1 MLIHFIGIGG
11 IGVSSLSR
19 YYLSKGHEVSG
30 SDLETSE
37 IIESLKKAG
46 AKITIGPHQTKNLAE
61 RTDKVIYSVATLVD
75 NPELEKAKEK
85 GIEIQSYPQA
95 LGELTKEHFTI
106 AISGAHGKGT
116 TTAFVS
122 LALIEAGFDP
132 TVIIGTNL
140 KEFNNSNFRPGKSQY
155 LVVEADEYQQAFLNY
170 WPKILVV
177 TNLDEE
183 HLDCYK
189 DLEEITATFA
199 KFASHLNENELLVLN
214 EDDKNALTI
223 KDKISKC
230 HFRIQ
235 TYSLRQS
242 ESSKLKKILKI
253 PGEHN
258 VSNALAALAVARDL
272 GIKDD
277 VSFFA
282 FSQYQGAWRRFEVKD
297 AVLGSKPLTVISD
310 YAHHPTEIKATLRG
324 VREKFPKRKI
334 WAVFQPH
341 QYQRT
346 YYLFDKFVNAF
357 AGADEI
363 VLTEIYGVAGREKK
377 EIMEKVNSRK
387 LAEAIKEKGG
397 LVHFVEDYEEI
408 PEFLRRRVEANDI
421 VVIMGAGSIY
431 KIVDNFNSFTFK
443 KR

>member
-30 SDLETSE
+30 SDLDTSE

-46 AKITIGPHQTKNLAE
+46 AKITIGPHQAKNLAKG
-61 RTDKVIYSVATLVD
+61 TDKVIYSVATLAD

-122 LALIEAGFDP
+122 LALIEAGLDP

-155 LVVEADEYQQAFLNY
+155 LVIEADEYQKAFLNY

-199 KFASHLNENELLVLN
+199 QFASHLEENGLLILN
-214 EDDKNALTI
+214 EDDKNAHVF
-223 KDKISKC
+223 KDKISKR

-235 TYSLRQS
+235 TYSVHQS
-242 ESSKLKKILKI
+242 EGEKLKKILKI

-272 GIKDD
+272 EIKDD

-297 AVLGSKPLTVISD
+297 VVFGSKPLTVISD
-310 YAHHPTEIKATLRG
+310 YAHHPTEIKATLGG

-346 YYLFDKFVNAF
+346 YYLFDKFVDAF
-357 AGADEI
+357 TSADEI

-377 EIMEKVNSRK
+377 EIMEKVSSRK
-387 LAEAIKEKGG
+387 LAEAIKEKGVS
-397 LVHFVEDYEEI
+397 VHFIEDYEKI

-431 KIVDNFNSFTFK
+431 KIVDNFN
-443 KR
+443 

>member
-46 AKITIGPHQTKNLAE
+46 AKITIGPHQAKNLAE
-61 RTDKVIYSVATLVD
+61 GTDKVIYSVATPVD
-75 NPELEKAKEK
+75 NPELKKAKEK

-95 LGELTKEHFTI
+95 LGELTKEYFTI

-122 LALIEAGFDP
+122 LALIEAGLDP

-155 LVVEADEYQQAFLNY
+155 LVIEADEYQKAFLNY

-189 DLEEITATFA
+189 NLEEITATFA
-199 KFASHLNENELLVLN
+199 QFASHLKENGLLVLN
-214 EDDKNALTI
+214 QDDKNALVL
-223 KDKISKC
+223 KDKISKR

-235 TYSLRQS
+235 TYSLRQPES
-242 ESSKLKKILKI
+242 ERLKKILKI

-282 FSQYQGAWRRFEVKD
+282 FSQYQGAWRRFEIKD
-297 AVLGSKPLTVISD
+297 AVLNSKPLTVISD
-310 YAHHPTEIKATLRG
+310 YAHHPTEIMATLRG
-324 VREKFPKRKI
+324 AREKFPKRKI

-346 YYLFDKFVNAF
+346 YYLFDKFVDAF

-363 VLTEIYGVAGREKK
+363 ILTEIYEVAGREKK

-387 LAEAIKEKGG
+387 LAEAIKEKGA

-408 PEFLRRRVEANDI
+408 PEFLRARVEANDV

-431 KIVDNFNSFTFK
+431 KIVDNFN
-443 KR
+443 